1 MPQFSVIIPTWN
13 RPDELVRCLRSFES
27 LKYPSRDWEL
37 IVVNDGGDRS
47 FSAITSDIKKS
58 LPVRFVDIEHR
69 GVSAARNFGA
79 KLARGDYLAFTDDD
93 CRVEQDWL
101 LMFENGFEDGKW
113 DALGGQS
120 LNPFSNSIPAR
131 AYQYI
136 VDFLYDYWIDETK
149 NALLLVSNNVAYRRS
164 VLEALGGFDEN
175 FTVASEDRELSFRL
189 VAKGYRQRYYPDAKV
204 WHHRNLT
211 WWKYIRLQFRYGRG
225 GYYFH
230 EARKR
235 IETDKCIEPHLRK
248 HYYVELAQSLWHAK
262 VPFLMW
268 LLLTNSHIAH
278 EVGKVYQVFHSF
290 YHSAKGK
297 D

>member
-1 MPQFSVIIPTWN
+1 MSQFSVIIPTWN
-13 RPDELVRCLRSFES
+13 RPKELVRCLQSFAT
-27 LKYPSRDWEL
+27 LKYPSRDCEL
-37 IVVNDGGDRS
+37 IVVNDGGDKS

-58 LPVRFVDIEHR
+58 LPVRFVDIEHG

-93 CRVEQDWL
+93 CYVDKNWL

-120 LNPFSNSIPAR
+120 LNPFPDNIPAR
-131 AYQYI
+131 ANQYI
-136 VDFLYDYWIDETK
+136 VDFLYNYLIDEGE

-164 VLEALGGFDEN
+164 VFEALGGFDEN
-175 FTVASEDRELSFRL
+175 FTIASEDCELSFRL
-189 VAKGYRQRYYPDAKV
+189 VAKGYRQRYCPDAKV

-211 WWKYIRLQFRYGRG
+211 WWEFISLQFRYGRG

-230 EARKR
+230 ETTKQ
-235 IETDKCIEPHLRK
+235 IETNKCIKPHLKK
-248 HYYVELAQSLWHAK
+248 HYFMELAQSLWRAK
-262 VPFLMW
+262 APLPMW

-278 EVGKVYQVFHSF
+278 EAGKVYQVFLSLC
-290 YHSAKGK
+290 STAKGK